1 MKKDLFMKIME
12 RITLTI
18 DSQSYAGLKEYL
30 QNLEGVFKVSI
41 ISNEFLT
48 VDITYDETKVSLNML
63 KLEILLYLNLSKIPS
78 IIGFNKYK
86 EGNTKKYTTS
96 IKNFCC
102 ECCLKYFIEKL
113 LDNPDITIVTTNYS
127 DDALI
132 TKKLKLQLTYNADKE
147 IEEIKEGIKNL

>member
-1 MKKDLFMKIME
+1 MKIME

-41 ISNEFLT
+41 TQNAFLT
-48 VDITYDETKVSLNML
+48 VDITYDETKVSFNML
-63 KLEILLYLNLSKIPS
+63 KLEILLYLNLSKVPS

-86 EGNTKKYTTS
+86 EGNTKEYTTS
-96 IKNFCC
+96 INNFCC
-102 ECCLKYFIEKL
+102 ECCLKNFIERL
-113 LDNPDITIVTTNYS
+113 LDNPDITSVITDYS

-132 TKKLKLQLTYNADKE
+132 AETLKLQLTYNADKE
-147 IEEIKEGIKNL
+147 IEKIKEEIEKL

>member
-1 MKKDLFMKIME
+1 MKIME

-41 ISNEFLT
+41 ISNAFLT

-86 EGNTKKYTTS
+86 EENTKEYTTS
-96 IKNFCC
+96 INNF
-102 ECCLKYFIEKL
+102 
-113 LDNPDITIVTTNYS
+113 
-127 DDALI
+127 
-132 TKKLKLQLTYNADKE
+132 
-147 IEEIKEGIKNL
+147 